1 MLEAVILSNGIY
13 GGIAGLTP
21 AGAGINARIAETG
34 PDFALNLD
42 GADLVIVPN
51 GSDHFAL
58 MKARDEIARFLARG
72 GILFCFD
79 GWTMPWLPFHEWVMD
94 NAQRTADVRYH
105 RGIDRYRL
113 LDGVD
118 IDALTF
124 RHGISGWWACGY
136 IDPAPGADILLH
148 DTWDRAIAVVDD
160 VSTPGL
166 LVLTASGPVGAYDG
180 TDASAQALSRFYR
193 NMLDLAQSK
202 TPKPQGSLP

>member
-1 MLEAVILSNGIY
+1 MLEAVIVSNGIH
-13 GGIAGLTP
+13 GGTAGLTP
-21 AGAGINARIAETG
+21 ADARINARIAETG
-34 PDFALNLD
+34 PDFDLDLD
-42 GADLVIVPN
+42 GADLLIVPN

-58 MKARDEIARFLARG
+58 MHARDSIARFLARG
-72 GILFCFD
+72 GSLFCFD

-94 NAQRTADVRYH
+94 NAKRTADIRYH
-105 RGIDRYRL
+105 RGVDRHGL

-136 IDPAPGADILLH
+136 IDPAPSADILLQ
-148 DTWDRAIAVVDD
+148 DSWGRAIAVVDD

-180 TDASAQALSRFYR
+180 DDPSAQALSRFYG

-202 TPKPQGSLP
+202 TPKARGTLS